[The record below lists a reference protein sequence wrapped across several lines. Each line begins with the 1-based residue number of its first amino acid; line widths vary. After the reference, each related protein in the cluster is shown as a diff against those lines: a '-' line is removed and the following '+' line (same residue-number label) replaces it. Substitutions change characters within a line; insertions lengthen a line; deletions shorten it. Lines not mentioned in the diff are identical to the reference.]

1 MPAAGANAATM
12 AAIQRERAADA
23 SAANATGNA
32 TAPRQPTRNDP
43 AFRAKRRVEA
53 SDMAS
58 FKSSASLAS
67 SYAGGGLRGGASGDD
82 EWGNDSFVSRKSNGD
97 DEDDSM
103 QRSKSQSNAFAVGLN
118 TNSRVLKSQST
129 VNNLLS
135 YQTLKTRLGQS
146 STHRERERRTFF
158 ADVERTRRQLRT
170 MHRFILDPN
179 SRFIRRWDFV
189 TLTAL
194 MITIF
199 ITPWEVSFLPQTST
213 EDWKSRPIT
222 FVVNRCVDTVS
233 LSDALS

>member
-1 MPAAGANAATM
+1 
-12 AAIQRERAADA
+12 
-23 SAANATGNA
+23 
-32 TAPRQPTRNDP
+32 
-43 AFRAKRRVEA
+43 
-53 SDMAS
+53 
-58 FKSSASLAS
+58 
-67 SYAGGGLRGGASGDD
+67 
-82 EWGNDSFVSRKSNGD
+82 
-97 DEDDSM
+97 
-103 QRSKSQSNAFAVGLN
+103 
-118 TNSRVLKSQST
+118 
-129 VNNLLS
+129 
-135 YQTLKTRLGQS
+135 
-146 STHRERERRTFF
+146 
-158 ADVERTRRQLRT
+158 